1 MQDPETVLV
10 IILSIGFAMFLILG
24 CVMVYIAI
32 KVLMNIRNV
41 TERLDETTEN
51 MSEMAKYMGQKVAP
65 AAMAALMQVIVR
77 GVKSKTKRKDRE
89 ED

>member
-1 MQDPETVLV
+1 MQDAQTVLV
-10 IILSIGFAMFLILG
+10 IILSVGFALFLIMG

-41 TERLDETTEN
+41 TQRLDETTEN

>member
-77 GVKSKTKRKDRE
+77 GVKSKTKRKDK